1 MIVLKR
7 DGRRKVLFDK
17 NKIVIAINK
26 AIAETGESD
35 ASIAD
40 TVAANIENNY
50 FVGKG
55 MVTVEEIQD
64 AVEKELMKAGC
75 DRVAKAYILYRE
87 DHARKRGVNNAIINK
102 VMERID
108 AKNVENSNAN
118 VDEKSFSGRE
128 KEASSDLQKMIA
140 LEYNMPYDVAK
151 AHKDGLIYQH
161 DLDKYNIGEHNCL
174 FIDFKR
180 LFENGFSTRNGD
192 VRPPSRLSTACQQV
206 AVIMQIQS
214 QNQYGG
220 TATAHLDFDL
230 APFVRKSFIKHF
242 ADGMKYIVGASDET
256 IEKYKQEAT
265 GISIGDYQSSDY
277 MGYDKVYKYAMDMLE
292 KEGSQSFEALYH
304 NLNTLESRAGSQ
316 VPFTSLNSGRDTS
329 WEGRFV
335 TRHMLLA
342 SISGIGKF
350 HRTPIF
356 PISVIQSKIGDNAN
370 PGDPNYDLKQ
380 LALKSMSKRIYPN
393 FVNCDWSQAHE
404 DPDDPDTYFAT
415 MGQYRHDGPYKTQ
428 MNLQM

>member
-87 DHARKRGVNNAIINK
+87 DHARKRGINNAIINK

-174 FIDFKR
+174 FIDFKK
-180 LFENGFSTRNGD
+180 LLSDGFRTRNGD
-192 VRPPSRLSTACQQV
+192 VRPPSSLSTACQQV
-206 AVIMQIQS
+206 AVIMQCQS
-214 QNQYGG
+214 QVQYGG
-220 TATAHLDFDL
+220 VASSHLDYDL

-256 IEKYKQEAT
+256 IEEYKKEAAD
-265 GISIGDYQSSDY
+265 ISVGEYQSSDY
-277 MGYDKVYKYAMDMLE
+277 MGYDKVYKYAIDMLE
-292 KEGSQSFEALYH
+292 REGTQSFEALYH

-316 VPFTSLNSGRDTS
+316 V
-329 WEGRFV
+329 
-335 TRHMLLA
+335 A
-342 SISGIGKF
+342 
-350 HRTPIF
+350 
-356 PISVIQSKIGDNAN
+356 
-370 PGDPNYDLKQ
+370 
-380 LALKSMSKRIYPN
+380 
-393 FVNCDWSQAHE
+393 
-404 DPDDPDTYFAT
+404 
-415 MGQYRHDGPYKTQ
+415 
-428 MNLQM
+428 